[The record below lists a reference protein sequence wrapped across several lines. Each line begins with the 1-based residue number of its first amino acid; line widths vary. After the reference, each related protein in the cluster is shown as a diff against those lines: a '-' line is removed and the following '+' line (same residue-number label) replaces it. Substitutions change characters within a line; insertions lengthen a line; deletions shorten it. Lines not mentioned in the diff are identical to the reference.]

1 AIRKLEIQPGMGGVK
16 PPLNTAVAADFRGER
31 AYEVD
36 QRGVASRK
44 RWTGLFGPVGAD
56 NPGVVAAV
64 GVDLH
69 NRAVFEPG
77 LHSSAREHP
86 VQHSSLEFVLG
97 LALDDRAA
105 FVAADAGVIPSPTRK
120 RAGPEPRL

>member
-1 AIRKLEIQPGMGGVK
+1 IERDEFEEVVPANRQHRHRSDSHEREEAVAVRKLEIQPGMGGVK

-36 QRGVASRK
+36 QRGIASRK
-44 RWTGLFGPVGAD
+44 RWTGLLRPVGAD

-77 LHSSAREHP
+77 L
-86 VQHSSLEFVLG
+86 
-97 LALDDRAA
+97 
-105 FVAADAGVIPSPTRK
+105 
-120 RAGPEPRL
+120 